1 MIVFI
6 DLFARST
13 KSGVWVQL
21 AGVSI
26 ASEAL
31 FRFLATDAFNFV
43 RKGSAD
49 E

>member
-6 DLFARST
+6 DLFARPTWS
-13 KSGVWVQL
+13 SVRVQL
-21 AGVSI
+21 AGVSV

-31 FRFLATDAFNFV
+31 FRFLTTDAFNFV
-43 RKGSAD
+43 QKGSAY

>member
-6 DLFARST
+6 DLFARPAWS
-13 KSGVWVQL
+13 SVRVQL
-21 AGVSI
+21 AGASI

-43 RKGSAD
+43 RKGSVD

>member
-1 MIVFI
+1 VFV
-6 DLFARST
+6 DLFVRPIWSSA
-13 KSGVWVQL
+13 VVQL
-21 AGVSI
+21 TGASI

-43 RKGSAD
+43 QKGSAD